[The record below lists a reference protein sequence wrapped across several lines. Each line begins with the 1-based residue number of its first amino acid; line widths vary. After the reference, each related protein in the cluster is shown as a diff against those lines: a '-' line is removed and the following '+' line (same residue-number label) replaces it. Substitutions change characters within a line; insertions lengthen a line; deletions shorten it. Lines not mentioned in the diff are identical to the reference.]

1 MKIFIRDKIINT
13 LFKIILPFYGLI
25 IALFAFLFFLKGSF
39 WLGLGMIYLVPVCTW
54 RLINFFFP
62 LEEGKSYIAGATFSP
77 WLSSYRIQEIYIKIP
92 LLERLI
98 LLVPFLFNLW
108 LRAWGAKI
116 GKRVLFA
123 PNTTI
128 VDRPGIEIG
137 DYVYL
142 GDQCYFSSH
151 LILEKNK
158 KFICIYKKIKIE
170 EDCFIGAFTK
180 FAPGAKV
187 KKGSRVRTFSFFRI
201 NSDVAESFVA
211 PEQEKVIHAHR
222 L

>member
-1 MKIFIRDKIINT
+1 MKIFIRDKVINT
-13 LFKIILPFYGLI
+13 LCKIILPFYGLI
-25 IALFAFLFFLKGSF
+25 IVLLALFFLSKGSL
-39 WLGLGMIYLVPVCTW
+39 WLCLGVLYLLPVCTW
-54 RLINFFFP
+54 RVINFFYP
-62 LEEGKSYIAGATFSP
+62 LMEGKSYIAGDTFSP
-77 WLSSYRIQEIYIKIP
+77 WLSSYRIQEIYIKLP
-92 LLERLI
+92 FLERFI

-151 LILEKNK
+151 LILEKDK
-158 KFICIYKKIKIE
+158 KFICLYKKIRIE

-187 KKGSRVRTFSFFRI
+187 RKGSRVRTFSFFRI

-211 PEQEKVIHAHR
+211 SEQEKVMHANR